1 MCRCVCVVHVRYMGM
16 HVVHKW
22 VHACSTTT
30 SSYVSTTAKAYIKSA
45 CRHPCYCCIMRQ
57 RASSHY
63 GRSERYKNH
72 VQGLVC
78 FVVQDAGAN
87 DWHVVGTCS
96 TDLSASGDKVRG
108 TPVEDCHCY
117 TLQGPTIL
125 VLGKST
131 GESQCYVYSYFIL

>member
-1 MCRCVCVVHVRYMGM
+1 MRPSGICFGNLVSCTVLCIAQHAYNPCIYKTADAEDYRYDI
-16 HVVHKW
+16 HK
-22 VHACSTTT
+22 TTL
-30 SSYVSTTAKAYIKSA
+30 
-45 CRHPCYCCIMRQ
+45 Q

>member
-1 MCRCVCVVHVRYMGM
+1 MRPSGNSFGTLISCTKLCIAQCTYNPFIYKTADAEGYRYDI
-16 HVVHKW
+16 HK
-22 VHACSTTT
+22 TTL
-30 SSYVSTTAKAYIKSA
+30 
-45 CRHPCYCCIMRQ
+45 Q

-72 VQGLVC
+72 VQGLVR

-96 TDLSASGDKVRG
+96 TDLSTSSDKVCS
-108 TPVEDCHCY
+108 TPVEDCHRY

-125 VLGKST
+125 VLGKSA
-131 GESQCYVYSYFIL
+131 GESQ

>member
-1 MCRCVCVVHVRYMGM
+1 MRPSGSSFDTLVSCTKLCIAQRTYNPCIYKTADVEDYRYDIHVT
-16 HVVHKW
+16 HK
-22 VHACSTTT
+22 TTL
-30 SSYVSTTAKAYIKSA
+30 
-45 CRHPCYCCIMRQ
+45 Q

-63 GRSERYKNH
+63 GKSESYKNH

-96 TDLSASGDKVRG
+96 TDLSTSSDKVRG
-108 TPVEDCHCY
+108 TPVEDCHRY

-125 VLGKST
+125 VLGKSA
-131 GESQCYVYSYFIL
+131 GEQCYVATLVCTMCTWE